1 MKKLTL
7 LIFAL
12 ALVGG
17 LFYFFNQPQPDET
30 KTQSES
36 EELIAPAVSPALSE
50 DDSLTTIDAELSATE
65 LQDFDQEIQAL
76 DESINQL

>member
-1 MKKLTL
+1 MKKITL

-12 ALVGG
+12 ALVAG
-17 LFYFFNQPQPDET
+17 LFYFFNQPKPDET

-36 EELIAPAVSPALSE
+36 EELIAPAVRPTVSE
-50 DDSLTTIDAELSATE
+50 NDSLTTIDAELSATE